1 MRKIILFLIYFLF
14 QQITFA
20 QNVDELQQSKDF
32 NRKAIILALKADKE
46 SLFVI
51 NGVAF
56 IYSDSLKLDIELNK
70 IKPNNISKMILFK
83 NTGKISHQ
91 RNDLIIIKYAEK

>member
-56 IYSDSLKLDIELNK
+56 TYSDSLKIDTELNK

-91 RNDLIIIKYAEK
+91 RNDVIIIKYTEK